1 MAWLPASTELR
12 TLRKISNS
20 NIFTTQKLDANQH
33 LRRRQKVYCG
43 VTTES
48 NTPATPL
55 IKKVFLH
62 SASADRIL
70 LPDGRYMAY
79 RVPGIRGLKTS
90 LLEEFGICLL
100 TYDIPGFGESD
111 PHPSRNVES
120 SVLDMLFL
128 ASSVGVNGKF
138 WEVFRIKK
146 EHPDDDSEMALNV
159 VLLLY

>member
-1 MAWLPASTELR
+1 MR
-12 TLRKISNS
+12 CVYNS
-20 NIFTTQKLDANQH
+20 
-33 LRRRQKVYCG
+33 
-43 VTTES
+43 ES
-48 NTPATPL
+48 NTSDPIDKESIPT
-55 IKKVFLH
+55 

-70 LPDGRYMAY
+70 LPDGRYMEY

-120 SVLDMLFL
+120 SVLDILFL

-138 WEVFRIKK
+138 W
-146 EHPDDDSEMALNV
+146 
-159 VLLLY
+159 VLGYILIYSLRS